1 MEDIMEQIVRIDS
14 QACENKSK
22 YEELLNRKKNEY
34 DLKIVTYRNQKIALA
49 KQNADNIYKSIEET
63 IEKDEASKKE
73 KINKAVNEINIRYS
87 KIEQELIEN
96 IFEKF
101 FIAEG

>member
-1 MEDIMEQIVRIDS
+1 MEDIMEQIVQIDS

-22 YEELLNRKKNEY
+22 YEELLVRKKNEY
-34 DLKIVTYRNQKIALA
+34 ESKLVTYRNQKIALA
-49 KQNADNIYKSIEET
+49 KQNAENIYKSIEES

-73 KINKAVNEINIRYS
+73 KISKAVNEISVRYS
-87 KIEQELIEN
+87 EIEQELLQN
-96 IFEKF
+96 IFEKL